1 MGGGKHLAPPGSSA
15 SIYSLR
21 PVTPGPTGNIELDS
35 EAAVEA
41 VTSSHV
47 VMSSPAHSAQND
59 PGLNVLATKSSWIN
73 ALILKDRRTGRLVV
87 THCTAACHHPSDV
100 LQFSHTVLSTGR
112 NLELLCYPW
121 YDSKAHSPVVLNDR
135 QADSAKP
142 VGTDEHDL

>member
-73 ALILKDRRTGRLVV
+73 ALILKDRSTGRLVV
-87 THCTAACHHPSDV
+87 TLESQSAPTSMISEV
-100 LQFSHTVLSTGR
+100 LVIAPANRTFSSSTHTRS
-112 NLELLCYPW
+112 
-121 YDSKAHSPVVLNDR
+121 VV
-135 QADSAKP
+135 
-142 VGTDEHDL
+142 